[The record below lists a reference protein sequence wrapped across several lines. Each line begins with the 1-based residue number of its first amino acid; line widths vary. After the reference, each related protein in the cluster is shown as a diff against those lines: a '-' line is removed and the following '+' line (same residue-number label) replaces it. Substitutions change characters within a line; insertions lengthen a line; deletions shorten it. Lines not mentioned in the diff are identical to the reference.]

1 MDAMLLEGTVRPLT
15 GYLLCY
21 IPLATVII
29 GLITLFVL
37 TDRHASRP
45 YLRYNPFVAANS
57 TDQEIAARAP
67 AVGETPA
74 GPLSGAAGPGETVV
88 SLGEH
93 GATVAV
99 PKETVPPPVAPDRPA
114 SMAGA
119 PPADLP
125 KDLGRV
131 TGIDLPDVDQ
141 SPPAL
146 KQPPGDVAPPS
157 AGEMV
162 GSPAA
167 PAAPAAYANVAQGIA
182 ITYIESNPAGSD
194 LEGEY
199 VRIANNTSSA
209 INMTGWT
216 LRDEGRKHS
225 FTLPS
230 FMIAPGAVVQI
241 WTKGGQND
249 ATNLYWG
256 QRGAVWNNTGDTAI
270 LLDAEGKQ
278 VSRFSYKGK

>member
-1 MDAMLLEGTVRPLT
+1 MHAMLLEGTVRPLT

-45 YLRYNPFVAANS
+45 YLRYNPFVAAGS
-57 TDQEIAARAP
+57 TDQELATRPP

-74 GPLSGAAGPGETVV
+74 GPLSGAASAGETMV

-99 PKETVPPPVAPDRPA
+99 PKQAVPPPAAPDRAPA
-114 SMAGA
+114 LSGE
-119 PPADLP
+119 PPADVP

-146 KQPPGDVAPPS
+146 KQPPTNVAPPS
-157 AGEMV
+157 AAEM
-162 GSPAA
+162 AA
-167 PAAPAAYANVAQGIA
+167 PAAPALDAGVTKGIG
-182 ITYIESNPAGSD
+182 ITYIEFNPAGSD

-199 VRIANNTSSA
+199 VRIANSTDSA

-216 LRDEGRKHS
+216 LRDAWGKHS
-225 FTLPS
+225 FS
-230 FMIAPGAVVQI
+230 FPAFMLAPGAVVQI
-241 WTKGGQND
+241 WTKSGQND
-249 ATNLYWG
+249 TAHLYWG
-256 QRGAVWNNTGDTAI
+256 QPGAVWNNTGDTAI
-270 LLDAEGKQ
+270 LLDARGNE
-278 VSRFSYKGK
+278 VARFSYQGK